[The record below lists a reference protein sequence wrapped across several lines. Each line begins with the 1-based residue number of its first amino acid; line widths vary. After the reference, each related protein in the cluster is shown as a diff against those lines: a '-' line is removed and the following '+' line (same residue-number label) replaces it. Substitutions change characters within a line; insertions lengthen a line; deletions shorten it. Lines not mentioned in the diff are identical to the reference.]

1 MRESAC
7 YCNCNHEQCP
17 SCDYRVRL
25 KNERWPP
32 TPPLH
37 RPPTLRSVIVASNRR
52 AGLCRFVR
60 PVCRNPIL
68 ASIFSSYPSLC
79 PYITLALR
87 ITSGLRNTTGL
98 IYLKA
103 ICLAREMTQDASAA
117 ASPPPWHASFPTPQH
132 TAPLI
137 SRDEVLS
144 NLLSPELLLVDV
156 RRTDYEGGT
165 IKGSLNLPAHSFYV
179 NKGVLYD
186 LCKRAGVKK
195 VAFYCGK
202 FALG

>member
-25 KNERWPP
+25 INERWPP
-32 TPPLH
+32 LH
-37 RPPTLRSVIVASNRR
+37 RLPTLRSVIVASNRR

-68 ASIFSSYPSLC
+68 TSIFSSYPSCPLC
-79 PYITLALR
+79 HSITLALR
-87 ITSGLRNTTGL
+87 ITSGFQNTTGL

-103 ICLAREMTQDASAA
+103 ICLPREMAQDASAA